1 MIFIGTG
8 EISMFGQQDM
18 YFSSGHRRTGDQPV
32 TGSIGQDGT
41 SRQLADLRIL
51 LVEDEIFVSMAIEDA
66 LAEAGAEVV
75 GPAMS
80 LSAALALIEADEDI
94 DGAILDVN
102 LGDALV
108 FPLAEILRERRVPII
123 FHTAM
128 GQRPEFG
135 AEYPDAVVCV
145 KPTLPDQLI
154 RQAAALFG

>member
-1 MIFIGTG
+1 
-8 EISMFGQQDM
+8 MF
-18 YFSSGHRRTGDQPV
+18 FSSGYRRTGDRSLI
-32 TGSIGQDGT
+32 GSFGQDGI
-41 SRQLADLRIL
+41 SGQLAELRIL
-51 LVEDEIFVSMAIEDA
+51 LVEDEIFVSMAIEAA

-80 LSAALALIEADEDI
+80 LPAAMALIEGDGDI

-108 FPLAEILRERRVPII
+108 FPLAEVLRERGVPII

-128 GQRPEFG
+128 GQRPEFQ

-154 RQAAALFG
+154 RQAATLFG